1 MDFAEERTE
10 MVGGGGGEGFGGGG
24 GEEPEADEAV
34 EREIGDEVFG
44 GKNLQGG
51 GTRVVAWVEPALNA
65 GAIVC
70 DAGAEAYGRAHDVH
84 GDWTPKETRNG
95 HV

>member
-44 GKNLQGG
+44 GKNLHGG
-51 GTRVVAWVEPALNA
+51 GTGVVS
-65 GAIVC
+65 
-70 DAGAEAYGRAHDVH
+70 
-84 GDWTPKETRNG
+84 
-95 HV
+95 